1 MPDDQVTIDPEFQPP
16 LPDDGQRRWLR
27 LIGIVGLVVG
37 AFIFGWLLRS
47 PSPTEPG
54 PTEVAAPSTTALTDE
69 PRETSTTTTTS
80 TAPAVVGL
88 PVPLSEA
95 VPGLTDSITI
105 WATAGQGYQI
115 LRWRPSQPTAEPLA
129 LFEDDEPYSFELDVS
144 GDWWALLDSDGTLSV
159 ERPTGGD
166 TDSEWSPLGVEAV
179 AVRVGSAAWHDSE
192 PGLLAWLTCP
202 RASTGSTTLYTFD
215 ALDVAAEPVV
225 IRAFDRACE
234 ADSGVWLRDWGRWGF
249 LIGMDD
255 GAGDPPIDVLLG
267 LDGDEIARSDQSHRV
282 SFIVGNPDG
291 TTTWIDE
298 TDNGWFVLSADGQR
312 RSPLPDLGDGER
324 VEGARW
330 SPDGTLLALRYGRSL
345 FGPLGRIV
353 EAATGEVIAEP
364 AASGQDIGV
373 TAWSTDSRFYLHML
387 GTDLV
392 FLDTVTTASV
402 AVPLP
407 GLVLAVRPHDP
418 APPSASG
425 TISISVEN
433 WSGAEGYELLAG
445 VWDGSDI
452 VGGALGIRINADPFS
467 GSDVVHPPD
476 WSSDDSA
483 EPDDETRRWFVN
495 DYRWDETARLQPGTY
510 RVEFWANPDELKP
523 YGSMIPTGA
532 QRTCSV
538 DVEVNAGEATVVVIS
553 DIPGGTGPCP

>member
-27 LIGIVGLVVG
+27 LIGIAGLVVG

-47 PSPTEPG
+47 PSPTEPD
-54 PTEVAAPSTTALTDE
+54 PTEVAAPSTTVLTGE
-69 PRETSTTTTTS
+69 TRETSTTTLSATTS

-88 PVPLSEA
+88 PVPLGEA

-105 WATAGQGYQI
+105 WATAGQCYQI
-115 LRWRPSQPTAEPLA
+115 LRWRPSQPTAEPL
-129 LFEDDEPYSFELDVS
+129 LLVEDDEPHAFPELDVS
-144 GDWWALLDSDGTLSV
+144 GDWWVLLDSDGTLSV
-159 ERPTGGD
+159 ERPTGGE
-166 TDSEWSPLGVEAV
+166 TV

-202 RASTGSTTLYTFD
+202 RVSTGSSTLYTFD
-215 ALDVAAEPVV
+215 ALDVASEPVA
-225 IRAFDRACE
+225 IRAFDWACE
-234 ADSGVWLRDWGRWGF
+234 ANSGVWLRDWGRWGF

-255 GAGDPPIDVLLG
+255 GAVDPPIDVLLG
-267 LDGDEIARSDQSHRV
+267 LDGDEIARSDQSQRV

-324 VEGARW
+324 VEDARW
-330 SPDGTLLALRYGRSL
+330 SPDGTLLALGSGRSL

-353 EAATGEVIAEP
+353 EVATGEVIAEH
-364 AASGQDIGV
+364 AASGQDIGA
-373 TAWSTDSRFYLHML
+373 TAWTTDSRFFLHML
-387 GTDLV
+387 GNDLV
-392 FLDTVTTASV
+392 FLDTVTIASV

-407 GLVLAVRPHDP
+407 GLVFEIRPHDP

-452 VGGALGIRINADPFS
+452 VGGAFGTRIDTDPFS
-467 GSDVVHPPD
+467 ASDVVHPTE

-483 EPDDETRRWFVN
+483 EPDDETRRWFVD
-495 DYRWDETARLQPGTY
+495 DYQWDETARLQPGTH
-510 RVEFWANPDELKP
+510 RIDLWANPDELKP
-523 YGSMIPTGA
+523 YGNMIP
-532 QRTCSV
+532 RSPIDRHCWV
-538 DVEVNAGEATVVVIS
+538 DVEVNAGEATVVVVS
-553 DIPGGTGPCP
+553 DIPDGSGPCP